1 MSRTEQAHRY
11 SETEEQQALRGAVA
25 DVAAKYGSGYW
36 LEKARANERTIELW
50 AEAGALGYLG
60 ANIPEE
66 YGGGGGGIAELAIV
80 CEELAAAGCPLL
92 MIVVSPAIAGTIIA
106 RSGTDE
112 QKTAWL
118 PGLAEGT
125 AKLAFAIT
133 EPDAGTNSHNLATV
147 ARRDNGGWIL
157 NGRKTYI
164 SGVDESD
171 AVLVVGRTD
180 DEQTGK
186 LRPALFIVPRDTP
199 GFDWKPIEMDVIAP
213 EEQFACFFDDVEL
226 PAEALVGGD
235 VAGLDQ
241 LFAGLNPERITIAA
255 YANGIARYA
264 LEKAVAYANERQVWD
279 VPIGAHQGVSH
290 PLAEAAIQ
298 VELARLVTSKAA
310 ALHDAGEAR
319 AAGEAANMA
328 KLASADAA
336 LLTLD
341 RAIQAHGGNGLA
353 SEYDLAAYWGVLRVA
368 RIAPV
373 SREMILNYVAQH
385 TLGLPRSY

>member
-1 MSRTEQAHRY
+1 
-11 SETEEQQALRGAVA
+11 
-25 DVAAKYGSGYW
+25 
-36 LEKARANERTIELW
+36 
-50 AEAGALGYLG
+50 
-60 ANIPEE
+60 
-66 YGGGGGGIAELAIV
+66 
-80 CEELAAAGCPLL
+80 

-106 RSGTDE
+106 QSGTEE

-118 PGLAEGT
+118 PGLADGA

-133 EPDAGTNSHNLATV
+133 ESDAGTNSHNLATV
-147 ARRDNGGWIL
+147 ARRDNDGWIL

-171 AVLVVGRTD
+171 AVLVVGRSE
-180 DEQTGK
+180 DERTGR

-199 GFDWKPIEMDVIAP
+199 GFEWKPIEMDVTAP
-213 EEQFACFFDDVEL
+213 EEQYACFFDDVDL

-264 LEKAVAYANERQVWD
+264 LAKASAYAKERRVWD
-279 VPIGAHQGVSH
+279 VPIGAHQGVAH
-290 PLAEAAIQ
+290 PLAEAARQ
-298 VELARLVTSKAA
+298 VELARLITSKAA
-310 ALHDAGEAR
+310 ALHDAGDK

-336 LLTLD
+336 LLALD

-385 TLGLPRSY
+385 TLGLSRSY